1 MTHKKQRDPWHP
13 ATEPTGVLNPMHPA
27 PGTPEK
33 EIEEFWGPED
43 PEADQAFKE
52 EMEKIFEK
60 RMEDALKRKA
70 AGGNPRY

>member
-1 MTHKKQRDPWHP
+1 
-13 ATEPTGVLNPMHPA
+13 MHPA
-27 PGTPEK
+27 PGTPDK
-33 EIEEFWGPED
+33 ELEEFWGPED